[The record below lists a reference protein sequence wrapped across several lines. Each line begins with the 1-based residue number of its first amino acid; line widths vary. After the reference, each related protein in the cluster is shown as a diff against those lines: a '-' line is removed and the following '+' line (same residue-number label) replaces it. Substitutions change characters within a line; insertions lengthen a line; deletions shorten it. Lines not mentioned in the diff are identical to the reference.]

1 MLVNGVPSISAVK
14 TLIYG
19 GSGVGVGATSS
30 VGVCFFFLQATKN
43 VDDIRRLKR
52 EKINKLIFMYKFIET

>member
-43 VDDIRRLKR
+43 VVDVKR
-52 EKINKLIFMYKFIET
+52 QNREIINKLIFIFKSIKI